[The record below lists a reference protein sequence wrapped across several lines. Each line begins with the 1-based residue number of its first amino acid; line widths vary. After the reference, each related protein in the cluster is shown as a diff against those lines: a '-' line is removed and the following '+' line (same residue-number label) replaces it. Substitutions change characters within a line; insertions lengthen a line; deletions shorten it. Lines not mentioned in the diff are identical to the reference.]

1 MGAMKE
7 QAIGIA
13 EEKIAKAAELLGA
26 DKNDLWD
33 VVDQYCDE
41 SGDDWMA
48 VAGTVKAIADNG
60 FESMVEV
67 FEDLDGVTV
76 DREELTIALPLKKGN
91 KKIIF
96 HHSSKSDLICDIM
109 LALLRIKKVMSV
121 MTIKEM
127 RTLLG
132 VSRAE
137 FSRRYKIPIRTLESW
152 ESGDRKPPAYVVEL
166 LGRAVKSDI
175 DEMRAKFED

>member
-13 EEKIAKAAELLGA
+13 EEKIAKAAELLEA

-76 DREELTIALPLKKGN
+76 DREELTIELPLKKGF
-91 KKIIF
+91 KKIF
-96 HHSSKSDLICDIM
+96 QHSSKSNLICDIM
-109 LALLRIKKVMSV
+109 LALLRIKKEMSV

-152 ESGDRKPPAYVVEL
+152 ESGDRTPPAYVVEL

-175 DEMRAKFED
+175 DEMRAKFND